1 MAKTEKTRQQIIA
14 ENEKLSDKILRDLKQ
29 SAVDNMDYKS
39 EKEKMQEE
47 NTIKK
52 VDVFNLR
59 DYFKYKDAIQNDKDL
74 KDVFPGNYPAMQ
86 LDLFKELL
94 AKEQERS

>member
-1 MAKTEKTRQQIIA
+1 MAIRE
-14 ENEKLSDKILRDLKQ
+14 ENKKVQ
-29 SAVDNMDYKS
+29 DNMDYKS

-59 DYFKYKDAIQNDKDL
+59 DYFKVIVCRTY
-74 KDVFPGNYPAMQ
+74 Y
-86 LDLFKELL
+86 FKI
-94 AKEQERS
+94 RMS